1 MQEFTNPLQQKDI
14 PAQIEAILYISGN
27 PLSIAQISQYI
38 EQPIKVVESAL
49 EKLSEHLMQGR
60 GLRLQKEKGKFQLTT
75 APEYSGI
82 VEKYLG
88 LEIYS
93 SLSQAALE
101 TLAIIAYKQPITRPG
116 IDEIRGVNSDGV
128 LRTLANKGLIEE
140 AGRFEGPGRPILYQ
154 TTNEFMQYF
163 GIESLEALPEIDLNS
178 VESSN
183 GNVLKD

>member
-1 MQEFTNPLQQKDI
+1 
-14 PAQIEAILYISGN
+14 
-27 PLSIAQISQYI
+27 
-38 EQPIKVVESAL
+38 
-49 EKLSEHLMQGR
+49 MQGR

-75 APEYSGI
+75 APEYAGI

-163 GIESLEALPEIDLNS
+163 GIEF
-178 VESSN
+178 
-183 GNVLKD
+183 